1 MKFIKLLKDF
11 IKNTLKGEN
20 SLYYLSY
27 GESLPYAYSQE
38 EESEKLKDLSDGK
51 EEIKKDLIEHNLRLV
66 VYIARKFDGCG
77 VDLDDLISVGSVG
90 LIKAVNTF
98 NVDKNIKLA
107 TYASRCI
114 ENEILMH
121 LRKISKSKSEIS
133 LDEPLNVDYEGNELL
148 LCDVLGTDPEIVYKT
163 QEELEEKKLLKSA
176 LEKLSF
182 RERQIMHLRFGLSG
196 EDELTQKEV
205 ADLLGIS
212 QSYISRLEKKI
223 VSRLKREFKN
233 YI

>member
-114 ENEILMH
+114 ENEI
-121 LRKISKSKSEIS
+121 
-133 LDEPLNVDYEGNELL
+133 
-148 LCDVLGTDPEIVYKT
+148 
-163 QEELEEKKLLKSA
+163 
-176 LEKLSF
+176 
-182 RERQIMHLRFGLSG
+182 
-196 EDELTQKEV
+196 
-205 ADLLGIS
+205 
-212 QSYISRLEKKI
+212 
-223 VSRLKREFKN
+223 
-233 YI
+233 